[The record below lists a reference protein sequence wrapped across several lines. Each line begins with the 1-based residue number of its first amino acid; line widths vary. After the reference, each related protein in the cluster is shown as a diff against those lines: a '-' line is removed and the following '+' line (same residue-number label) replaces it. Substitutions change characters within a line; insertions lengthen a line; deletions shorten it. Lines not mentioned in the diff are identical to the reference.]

1 MIAFHKK
8 ISSCFLHPLSLLLSS
23 LHYHKNI
30 NAKMAPWNDSEDR
43 QLLLSVITL
52 AQVNPNWDDVATQMG
67 KTKEAVRYDLVNLN
81 QVHQLTRVFSQRF
94 AKLKKE
100 AGDPPAAAASA
111 STAAPAAAPT
121 PRKRKPKLKA
131 KKVASAD
138 DDEDEDE
145 GTSIT
150 KRPKVKR
157 EAQDDEEEE
166 T

>member
-1 MIAFHKK
+1 
-8 ISSCFLHPLSLLLSS
+8 
-23 LHYHKNI
+23 
-30 NAKMAPWNDSEDR
+30 MAPWNDSEDR

-67 KTKEAVRYDLVNLN
+67 KTKEAVR
-81 QVHQLTRVFSQRF
+81 QRF

-100 AGDPPAAAASA
+100 AGDPPAAASA

-131 KKVASAD
+131 KKAASAD

-145 GTSIT
+145 GTPIT

>member
-1 MIAFHKK
+1 
-8 ISSCFLHPLSLLLSS
+8 
-23 LHYHKNI
+23 
-30 NAKMAPWNDSEDR
+30 MAPWNDSEDR

-67 KTKEAVRYDLVNLN
+67 KTKEAVR
-81 QVHQLTRVFSQRF
+81 QRF

-100 AGDPPAAAASA
+100 AGDPSATAASA

-131 KKVASAD
+131 KKATSAD

-145 GTSIT
+145 GTPIT

>member
-1 MIAFHKK
+1 
-8 ISSCFLHPLSLLLSS
+8 
-23 LHYHKNI
+23 
-30 NAKMAPWNDSEDR
+30 MAPWNDSEDR

-100 AGDPPAAAASA
+100 VGDPPAAAASA
-111 STAAPAAAPT
+111 STAAPT
-121 PRKRKPKLKA
+121 PRKRKPKPKA
-131 KKVASAD
+131 KKAASAD

-145 GTSIT
+145 GTPIT

-157 EAQDDEEEE
+157 EAQDDDEEE

>member
-1 MIAFHKK
+1 
-8 ISSCFLHPLSLLLSS
+8 
-23 LHYHKNI
+23 
-30 NAKMAPWNDSEDR
+30 MAPWNDSEDR

-111 STAAPAAAPT
+111 STVAPAAAPT

-131 KKVASAD
+131 KKAASAD

-145 GTSIT
+145 GTPIT

-157 EAQDDEEEE
+157 EAQDDDEEE